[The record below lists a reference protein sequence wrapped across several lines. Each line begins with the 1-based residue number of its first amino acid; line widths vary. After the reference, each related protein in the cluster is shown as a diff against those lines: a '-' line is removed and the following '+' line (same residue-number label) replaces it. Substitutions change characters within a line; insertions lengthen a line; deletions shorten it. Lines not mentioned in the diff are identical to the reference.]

1 MLFIRPQNVK
11 PLNLKIII
19 RYALLQIPE
28 LLLIIIG
35 LHLVQIWIDLADWLF
50 WVIILVMVIKD
61 IILFPFLWPA
71 YDWDNPKNRNSLLG
85 VTGIARER
93 LTPNGYIFIN
103 GELWMAKSANEG
115 TIIEK
120 DEEVIVTGAQG
131 LTLYVQPSNKENGMM
146 NDPST

>member
-35 LHLVQIWIDLADWLF
+35 LYLVQIWVDLTDWLF

-61 IILFPFLWPA
+61 IILFPFLWRA

-85 VTGIARER
+85 VRGIARER

-103 GELWMAKSANEG
+103 GELWMAEPADKG
-115 TIIEK
+115 MIIEK
-120 DEEVIVTGAQG
+120 DEHVIVTDVQG
-131 LTLYVQPSNKENGMM
+131 LTLFVRSAKE
-146 NDPST
+146 DKHEE